1 MSLHEQMLREQQ
13 MREMHR
19 PMLTSR
25 YLEGLA
31 GASGDFQSANGAAFG
46 ERPSLVGTSQLKR
59 MVKHSPDPEPRP
71 YAAVP
76 PFDIQTTRG
85 AHRVAAGKDASYVF
99 VIYSKEESM
108 QTLWHNSS
116 CTAFFSGDAA

>member
-1 MSLHEQMLREQQ
+1 MAAAQVLLLLLLVGCSLATIASAQGTMSLHEQMLREQQ

-46 ERPSLVGTSQLKR
+46 EP
-59 MVKHSPDPEPRP
+59 
-71 YAAVP
+71 
-76 PFDIQTTRG
+76 
-85 AHRVAAGKDASYVF
+85 HR
-99 VIYSKEESM
+99 
-108 QTLWHNSS
+108 
-116 CTAFFSGDAA
+116 